1 MMGYGYGM
9 MGFGWMW
16 IMMILPVV
24 LIGLIVYAAVKLAN
38 GGAKRY
44 GGNYNESSHAIEILK
59 QKFANGEI
67 SEEEYKRKKDLLR
80 E

>member
-9 MGFGWMW
+9 MAFGW
-16 IMMILPVV
+16 ILMLIPLA
-24 LIGLIVYAAVKLAN
+24 LIGLIIYAAIRLAN
-38 GGAKRY
+38 SGIRKNEEKY
-44 GGNYNESSHAIEILK
+44 GETNRALELLN

-80 E
+80 Q